1 MRHEIPVDSL
11 GPEGAAMARAVE
23 TCVHCGF
30 CLPVCPTYRVLGEE
44 MDSPRGR
51 IVLMKQ
57 ALEGGLTTEDVLPHI
72 DRCLGCVACV
82 TACPSGVRYA
92 ELLTP
97 FRAKAQMTARPAV
110 TRLRQRLL
118 TQLLESP
125 RLFRLALLSGR
136 LASVGQTVMPDRLRQ
151 MLSLLPTS
159 VPPADPLPMVVP
171 ASGQRRAR
179 VALLAGCVQQVL
191 APSINRAAARVL
203 TANGIEVIVPPG
215 QACCGALAIHAGQ
228 AVHGRDLAKRLINLF
243 PTDVDAVVT
252 TAAGCGS
259 AMKEYGHL
267 FVGSPIESAA
277 TAFAARVRDVAEFL
291 DQIGLVT
298 PLRLPEPMTAA
309 YHDACHLA
317 HAQRVLAA
325 PRRLLGAVEGLTLR
339 EVPDGEICCG
349 SAGLYNLEQ
358 PAIAGTLGAAKAASI
373 VSTGARAVVTGNIGC
388 QTQIASHLAQS
399 GHALPVMHTMEL
411 LARGLAS

>member
-1 MRHEIPVDSL
+1 
-11 GPEGAAMARAVE
+11 MARAVE

-30 CLPVCPTYRVLGEE
+30 CLPACPTYRVLGEE

-57 ALEGGLTTEDVLPHI
+57 VLEGQLTTEDVLPYI
-72 DRCLGCVACV
+72 DRCLGCVGCV

-97 FRAKAQMTARPAV
+97 FRAKAQTNARPAT

-125 RLFRLALLSGR
+125 RLFRLALLGGR
-136 LASVGQTVMPDRLRQ
+136 VARAGQRVMPDRLRH
-151 MLSLLPTS
+151 MLSLLPAS
-159 VPPADPLPMVVP
+159 VPPSDPLPTVVP
-171 ASGQRRAR
+171 ALGPRRAR
-179 VALLAGCVQQVL
+179 VALVAGCVQQVL

-203 TANGIEVIVPPG
+203 SANGIEVVVPPG
-215 QACCGALAIHAGQ
+215 QACCGALATHAGQ
-228 AVHGRDLAKRLINLF
+228 ADHGRDLAKRLIDLF

-267 FVGSPIESAA
+267 FIGSPVESAA
-277 TAFAARVRDVAEFL
+277 TAFASRVRDVSELL
-291 DQIGLVT
+291 DEVGLVT
-298 PLRLPEPMTAA
+298 PLRLPEPMTVA

-317 HAQRVLAA
+317 HAQRVRTA
-325 PRRLLGAVEGLTLR
+325 PRRLLGAVEGLTLA

-358 PAIAGTLGAAKAASI
+358 PAIAGQLGALKAASI
-373 VSTGARAVVTGNIGC
+373 VSTGAQAVVSGNIGC
-388 QTQIASHLAQS
+388 QTQIASYLAQS
-399 GHALPVMHTMEL
+399 GHHLPVMHTMEL
-411 LARGLAS
+411 LARGLES